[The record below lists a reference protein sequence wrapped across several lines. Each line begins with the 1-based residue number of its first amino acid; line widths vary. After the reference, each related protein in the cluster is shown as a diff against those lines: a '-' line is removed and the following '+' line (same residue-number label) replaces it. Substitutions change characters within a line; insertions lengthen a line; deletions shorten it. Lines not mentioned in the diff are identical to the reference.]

1 MNQEFHASLIKYIID
16 SESDIDFDF
25 HHFQIGLLGANAF
38 RSRSFAHV
46 IYLDRQKN
54 QYPAI
59 QELKNLIILVQEDRM
74 TEVAYNPFLELIIG
88 RNFRSKIST
97 ILGIGMHIIQ
107 DLCNPLHLFSRHE
120 SRRITGY
127 YETRTLH
134 RKYEAIIFNEL
145 NNGYNF
151 NFHISHIPIF
161 HNLIQMEREILTR
174 LQNEIQQLYSE
185 IVRKFYIDRIFD
197 FSTEHYNTIIENA
210 IYLSIAWMYF
220 VDKIIRA
227 IGKPAIIRDT
237 KYYG

>member
-16 SESDIDFDF
+16 SESDVDFDF

-46 IYLDRQKN
+46 IYFDRQKN

-59 QELKNLIILVQEDRM
+59 QELKNLILIIQEERLL
-74 TEVAYNPFLELIIG
+74 EVAHNPFLELIIG
-88 RNFRSKIST
+88 RNFRSRIST

-134 RKYEAIIFNEL
+134 RKYEIIISNAL

-151 NFHISHIPIF
+151 NFQISHIPIF
-161 HNLIQMEREILTR
+161 HNLIQMEKEIMTR

-185 IVRKFYIDRIFD
+185 IVRKFYINRIFD
-197 FSTEHYNTIIENA
+197 FSVEHYNTIIENA